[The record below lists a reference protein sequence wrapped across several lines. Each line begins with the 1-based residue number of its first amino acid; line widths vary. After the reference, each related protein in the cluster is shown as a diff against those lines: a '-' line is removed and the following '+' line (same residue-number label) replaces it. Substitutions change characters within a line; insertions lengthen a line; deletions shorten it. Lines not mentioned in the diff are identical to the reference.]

1 MTVQRRDMRRLLLLF
16 VIMLANSV
24 FAGAAERSVIYHII
38 DESQAIRAMNNAK
51 NHLVADPDVHITF
64 VVQSGGMHFLQA
76 DASDEKGRAY
86 GPYIDELSMAG
97 VEFKA
102 CGNTMMTMNLTL
114 DDLNFGV
121 ERVESGM
128 VEVTRLQLE
137 EGYAYVHP

>member
-1 MTVQRRDMRRLLLLF
+1 MRRLLLLMML
-16 VIMLANSV
+16 IMAANT
-24 FAGAAERSVIYHII
+24 FANGADRSVIYHII

-51 NHLVADPDVHITF
+51 NHLAADPDIHITF
-64 VVQSGGMHFLQA
+64 VVQSGGMHFLMA

-121 ERVESGM
+121 VRVESGM

>member
-1 MTVQRRDMRRLLLLF
+1 MKCRLMISLLVALWLP
-16 VIMLANSV
+16 LAAH
-24 FAGAAERSVIYHII
+24 AGSGERGVIYHII
-38 DESQAIRAMNNAK
+38 EESQAIRAMNNAK
-51 NHLVADPDVHITF
+51 NHLLADPDVHITF
-64 VVQSGGMHFLQA
+64 VVQSGGMHFLVS

-86 GPYIDELSMAG
+86 GPYIDELSMSG

-102 CGNTMMTMNLTL
+102 CGNTMMTLNLSL
-114 DDLNFGV
+114 EDLNFGV